1 MTYQEIIQAIENLPI
16 EQQDS
21 LIDLIRHQQNEQKQ
35 NGSSDLTARFDD
47 SNQNGESTSGRSIY
61 HAVERTPEET
71 AEGLRK
77 IEKLYKRQQDLWNN
91 MTEEEREI
99 SNSEFLMRH
108 EDLTR
113 SRG

>member
-1 MTYQEIIQAIENLPI
+1 MTYQEIIQAIGNLPT

-21 LIDLIRHQQNEQKQ
+21 LIELIREQQVEQKQ
-35 NGSSDLTARFDD
+35 NGSSDLTPHFDD
-47 SNQNGESTSGRSIY
+47 SNKNGESTNDRSIY
-61 HAVERTPEET
+61 RAVERTPQET

-77 IEKLYKRQQDLWNN
+77 IEKLFKRQQDLWNN

-99 SNSEFLMRH
+99 SNAEFLILH
-108 EDLTR
+108 EDLTK